1 LKLLI
6 CSHYNHKNTPMLR
19 TVVIDDEPNARQVVK
34 NIIELYC
41 ELTIVVGEAENVH
54 DGVKMINELKPDL
67 VLLDIK
73 MPDGT
78 GFDLLK
84 SVNIINFHFIF
95 ITAFEEYAI
104 QAIKQSALD
113 YIVKPINTNE
123 LISAIEKANLTS
135 IKKDEQISKLDTLS
149 YNEENVKGNTRLVL
163 NTQDSIYVVE
173 VSEIISCKADKNYT
187 EVNVLNK
194 KKLVISKTLKD
205 FEGMLKGCGFFRT
218 HQSYLIN
225 LNYINYYE
233 KGLGGTI
240 IMQDNSRI
248 PVSSRKK
255 DVFLQLM
262 AKM

>member
-1 LKLLI
+1 
-6 CSHYNHKNTPMLR
+6 MLR

-41 ELTIVVGEAENVH
+41 ELAVVVGEAKNVNE
-54 DGVKMINELKPDL
+54 GVKIIDELDPDL

-84 SVNIINFHFIF
+84 KVKKVNFHFIF

-104 QAIKQSALD
+104 RAIKQSALD
-113 YIVKPINTNE
+113 YVVKPINTNE
-123 LISAIEKANLTS
+123 LVSAIERANLARIRES
-135 IKKDEQISKLDTLS
+135 DQISKLNNIS
-149 YNEENVKGNTRLVL
+149 HNEDNNTGNRRIVL

-173 VSEIISCKADKNYT
+173 VADIISCKADKNYT
-187 EVNVLNK
+187 ELNVVNKNN
-194 KKLVISKTLKD
+194 LVISKTLKE
-205 FEGMLKGCGFFRT
+205 FEDMLVDCGFFRT

-225 LNYINYYE
+225 LKYIEYYE

-240 IMQDNSRI
+240 IMQDSTRI

-255 DVFLQLM
+255 DAFMRIMTKL
-262 AKM
+262 